1 MSDHKLKIK
10 KSAIKFWGLYWASLH
25 YLSYIYPDNPSNIQK
40 EQKEQIYKLIEI
52 MKNNGILCA
61 RCRHHFNVW
70 CNKNDINLFD
80 NNKND
85 LINYFINLHNDVNK
99 RNKKRIVD
107 RKEVDLIYIDFNDK
121 ILIEYK
127 LDIKKLF
134 EENRIYELPDIIN
147 TFTRQQ
153 LLVEFGIID
162 FA

>member
-25 YLSYIYPDNPSNIQK
+25 YLSYIYPDNPSDI
-40 EQKEQIYKLIEI
+40 QKEQIYKLIET
-52 MKNNGILCA
+52 MNNNGILCA
-61 RCRHHFNVW
+61 KCRHHFNIW
-70 CNKNDINLFD
+70 SKNNDIKLFY

-85 LINYFINLHNDVNK
+85 FINYFINLHNDVNK

-107 RKEVDLIYIDFNDK
+107 RKEVDLIYINFNDK
-121 ILIEYK
+121 FLMEYR

-153 LLVEFGIID
+153 LLVEFGVMD